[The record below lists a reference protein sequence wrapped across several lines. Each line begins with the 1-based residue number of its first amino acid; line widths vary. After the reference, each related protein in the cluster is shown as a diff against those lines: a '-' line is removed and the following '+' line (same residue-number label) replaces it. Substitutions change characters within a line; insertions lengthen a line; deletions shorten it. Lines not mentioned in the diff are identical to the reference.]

1 MAMLLPSCKKINEA
15 IDGLDSRL
23 DKLEQETIPSIDEQI
38 AAINVSLDALDAMD
52 KELKG
57 YIDGLQATADNL
69 QEQINATNTKIGEV
83 KAELQGEISTAKAE
97 VLAELE
103 VLETELKN
111 ELAQINATIET
122 LKEKDKELDE
132 KIKDLNDYVNNEL
145 TKTTTWVEATF
156 ATLEQYN
163 SLVTEIATIK
173 EQIKAINESI
183 KNLETKLTT
192 KINEDIANA
201 VSTLNA
207 DIQQKVKDIT
217 DAYTNAIKSAKEEI
231 TAAYTSAIQNA
242 INALDVS
249 LKAWVGEQLANYY
262 TIAQIDALLAAL
274 EQDMNGK
281 LEAQKAYLEG
291 LINELSATLTKSIAD
306 NKVLIEGL
314 QKEITTLQGTAAEH
328 ASKIAENATAI
339 STNAQS
345 IIENSTAISKNSD
358 NIEANKKLIADN
370 KALIENNSKL
380 IEENKRAIEAL
391 KSSTATAIAKNA
403 TDINQN
409 ANSIAK
415 NASLISQNATAIT
428 NNAAAIAQNATDIA
442 QLQQDLTTT
451 KSEITEAY
459 KKAIKEA
466 IEANNGVI
474 EGVIANEVATINT
487 RINNEVAT
495 INATIKALTE
505 RIESIESE
513 ISSIKQQIAE
523 ILGDITDIKEDIA
536 ALLARIQSVSYIPT
550 YDDGKATVK
559 YNGNTSRVTLDFE
572 VSPKDAVVE
581 LAKVW
586 QSAVSVKA
594 IYTQTRAVS
603 FVDMPITNFESD
615 ATNGIISITASGEN
629 LSVEFFVGT
638 QSASVRLSISDG
650 NNSVTSD
657 YISMMAN
664 EGNAIIDGVLY
675 INTAQGLN
683 KLNDPNISSAKLLAT
698 LDMTGVDWTPI
709 EGTNAFEFDGGKD
722 EGFSIIGLNAPLFGT
737 TAATIKNLEL
747 VDVNIEITDRL
758 HAGAIACDLYGDIDN
773 CKASGTINT
782 NNTTFNGDVSNSYE
796 GICHGGLVGLLHNSS
811 AKNCTNNIDITI
823 TSLGISGKIGS
834 VIGGVIGGVN
844 CSDNSILSNCKNY
857 GTIMHTC
864 AGGRNNSIR
873 VNIGGVLGL
882 CATKGLVISNC
893 ENYGHIAYGPTA
905 SLARADL
912 GGIVGG
918 TPGGALISN
927 CKNGGKIEH
936 CSGTPA
942 TPALGEQTVAGI
954 CGCPQTGTIFNDCVN
969 LASAEIIGAGAGN
982 NNYDVAG
989 IAGGPSGADIEFNRC
1004 KNYGTVKHTVQHTKS
1019 TYVGG
1024 IVGYGYSFAKFVDC
1038 ENYGSVSTAGSTGI
1052 TYIGGI
1058 VGWGRIASDTNQDAS
1073 TRIMRN
1079 CVNYANIDFGGNAG
1093 SKTMYAGGVAGCLN
1107 DEDAERHWEEI
1118 SGNKNYANLIFSSNV
1133 TNCYYGG
1140 IFGTVAVSA
1149 TDYSRIDGTALKRDN
1164 STPYALA
1171 EMTGCVNYGNL
1182 KCLGGKKVSLLVGV
1196 ARSTSCKF
1204 INSSAGGNMVFAEN
1218 KETVDDPDGGEPI
1231 EEVTEILTPITADNL
1246 KDYIYST
1253 AITADDIA
1261 ADVITF
1267 LSEKPADATPAK

>member
-1 MAMLLPSCKKINEA
+1 MKKLLLLVTVLAMLLPGCKKIEES
-15 IDGLDSRL
+15 IDALSNRI
-23 DKLEQETIPSIDEQI
+23 DKLEQKTIPTIDEQI

-97 VLAELE
+97 LLAELE

-145 TKTTTWVEATF
+145 TKTTTWVDATF

-163 SLVTEIATIK
+163 SLVTEIAVIK
-173 EQIKAINESI
+173 EQIKATNQSI
-183 KNLETKLTT
+183 AALETYLTT
-192 KINEDIANA
+192 KINADIAA
-201 VSTLNA
+201 SVASLNA

-217 DAYTNAIKSAKEEI
+217 DAYTNAVKAAKEEI
-231 TAAYTSAIQNA
+231 TSAYTTAIQTA
-242 INALDVS
+242 ITNLGTS
-249 LKAWVGEQLANYY
+249 LKAWVGEQLSNYY
-262 TIAQIDALLAAL
+262 TIAEIDAKILALQNSIKKGDEALQIQLDLLKEDLQTMKIELTTAY
-274 EQDMNGK
+274 
-281 LEAQKAYLEG
+281 QKA
-291 LINELSATLTKSIAD
+291 IQDA
-306 NKVLIEGL
+306 
-314 QKEITTLQGTAAEH
+314 ITT
-328 ASKIAENATAI
+328 
-339 STNAQS
+339 
-345 IIENSTAISKNSD
+345 
-358 NIEANKKLIADN
+358 
-370 KALIENNSKL
+370 
-380 IEENKRAIEAL
+380 
-391 KSSTATAIAKNA
+391 
-403 TDINQN
+403 
-409 ANSIAK
+409 
-415 NASLISQNATAIT
+415 
-428 NNAAAIAQNATDIA
+428 
-442 QLQQDLTTT
+442 
-451 KSEITEAY
+451 
-459 KKAIKEA
+459 
-466 IEANNGVI
+466 NNGVI
-474 EGVIANEVATINT
+474 DTKIANEIASVNQHINS
-487 RINNEVAT
+487 EVAT
-495 INATIKALTE
+495 INAK
-505 RIESIESE
+505 
-513 ISSIKQQIAE
+513 IAE
-523 ILGDITDIKEDIA
+523 IESRLDNIEARLEELEK
-536 ALLARIQSVSYIPT
+536 LLQCIQSVSYIPT
-550 YDDGKATVK
+550 YDDGKATVISDGSK
-559 YNGNTSRVTLDFE
+559 SQVTLDFE

-586 QSAVSVKA
+586 QSAVSLKA
-594 IYTQTRAVS
+594 VYTQTRAVS

-664 EGNAIIDGVLY
+664 AENAIIDGVLY

-709 EGTNAFEFDGGKD
+709 EGANAFELDGGKD

-796 GICHGGLVGLLHNSS
+796 GVCHGGLVGLLHNSS

-834 VIGGVIGGVN
+834 AIGGVIGGVN

-905 SLARADL
+905 SKSRADL

-1093 SKTMYAGGVAGCLN
+1093 SKTMYAGGVAGRLD

-1149 TDYSRIDGTALKRDN
+1149 TDYNRIDGTALKRDN

-1246 KDYIYST
+1246 KDYLYST

-1261 ADVITF
+1261 ADVIT
-1267 LSEKPADATPAK
+1267 LLTEKPADATPAK